1 MVYSLSQSEIETHVA
16 GDSLSVYAYYG
27 QDRTRERKALMEHDV
42 VLTTYGVVASEFNQP
57 VSTKS
62 FAFSTM
68 LFGSVSVNL
77 QPTLAS
83 YFLGVVFLILWE
95 TMYSVSKSWPIK

>member
-1 MVYSLSQSEIETHVA
+1 MVHSLLQSEFETHVA

-27 QDRTRERKALMEHDV
+27 QDRVRERKALLEHDI

-62 FAFSTM
+62 FA
-68 LFGSVSVNL
+68 L
-77 QPTLAS
+77 PTHA
-83 YFLGVVFLILWE
+83 YCC
-95 TMYSVSKSWPIK
+95 